1 MLMSD
6 KRVELVNFFSYIILN
21 LSVPSRGK
29 TLTIPEGQMIVMGLE
44 VGL

>member
-1 MLMSD
+1 MTD
-6 KRVELVNFFSYIILN
+6 KTIDIVNFFSYILLN

-29 TLTIPEGQMIVMGLE
+29 TLTIPEGRKIVMGSE